1 MQEITS
7 QNKSIILQ
15 SLDDWRSQFNQ
26 VLQSYLETLNPFPTV
41 LSAALYYTLLNN
53 AKRLRPLLVYA
64 TGSAFSATPEAMHPA
79 AIAIELIHTYSLI
92 HDDLPAMDDDDLRRG
107 KASCHKAFDE
117 ATAILAGDVMQS
129 SAFALL
135 SKSNQSL
142 TPLQQIKM
150 TAILAHGSTQMVCGQ
165 MLDIAAEGQDVTL
178 QALEEIHQNKTGHL
192 ITASILL
199 GATAANVDS
208 TIEKK
213 LTAFGQRIG
222 LCFQIQDDILNVV
235 GDVTELGKPQG
246 SDNENHKATYPKLLG
261 LEAAK
266 LLVQEKLAE
275 ATQLL
280 DEMPVDFSL
289 LKALAKKMVVRSS

>member
-79 AIAIELIHTYSLI
+79 AIAIEL
-92 HDDLPAMDDDDLRRG
+92 MRRG